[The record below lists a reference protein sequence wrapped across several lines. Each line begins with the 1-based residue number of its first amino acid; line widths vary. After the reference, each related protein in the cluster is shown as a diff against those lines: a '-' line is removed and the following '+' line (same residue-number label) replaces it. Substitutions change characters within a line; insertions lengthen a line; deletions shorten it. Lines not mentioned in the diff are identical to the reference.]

1 MQKIVFTSILL
12 LMSCQ
17 DNVTSDIKNT
27 YDDDIADLTYLNGYF
42 FTTNYDLSMDG
53 GSQIDLFKFKI
64 TNIYEDLF
72 GDNIYLE
79 DSYDLSM
86 NGQGYLAITN
96 DGNDL
101 YLQSRETKAIFKVS
115 SVGERDFKKID
126 TIQTN
131 WQPSGIAYNND
142 KDSLITLYRNLDDL
156 NEYRMRT
163 ISKDIEHSGSDI
175 TFNLDMINTSY
186 SGVYAI
192 EYYNSKMYFLGVDT
206 SGTDILLSFQNN
218 IFNIEASIADST
230 IVGICQTGTGGI
242 WGSFR
247 DRRFENSIYKLK
259 YYFISVIFKS

>member
-12 LMSCQ
+12 LFSCQ

-53 GSQIDLFKFKI
+53 GSQIDLFKFNVNDI
-64 TNIYEDLF
+64 DGATAD
-72 GDNIYLE
+72 DIYLE

-101 YLQSRETKAIFKVS
+101 YLQSKETKAIFKVS
-115 SVGERDFKKID
+115 SIGERDFTKID

-163 ISKDIEHSGSDI
+163 ISKDIEHSGTDI
-175 TFNLDMINTSY
+175 TFNVDMIDTSY
-186 SGVYAI
+186 NGIYAI

-218 IFNIEASIADST
+218 TFTIEASISDST
-230 IVGICQTGTGGI
+230 IVGICQTDIGEI

-247 DRRFENSIYKLK
+247 DRRFEKILSLN
-259 YYFISVIFKS
+259 

>member
-1 MQKIVFTSILL
+1 MRYNQH
-12 LMSCQ
+12 
-17 DNVTSDIKNT
+17 
-27 YDDDIADLTYLNGYF
+27 
-42 FTTNYDLSMDG
+42 
-53 GSQIDLFKFKI
+53 
-64 TNIYEDLF
+64 IYEDLF

-79 DSYDLSM
+79 DSYDLTM

-96 DGNDL
+96 DGNNL
-101 YLQSRETKAIFKVS
+101 YFAIKRETKAIFKVS
-115 SVGERDFKKID
+115 SVGERDLRKID

-175 TFNLDMINTSY
+175 INLDMITSY

-218 IFNIEASIADST
+218 ILTLKPLLLIA
-230 IVGICQTGTGGI
+230 Q
-242 WGSFR
+242 
-247 DRRFENSIYKLK
+247 L
-259 YYFISVIFKS
+259 